1 MSRVRVVDNL
11 CSQYDRKMKGD
22 VIKQMLKRNK
32 VVNKIMTINRL
43 SIPEVLVDII
53 KDYLFIDEKTA
64 VTKYNKKK
72 IVAQINALCY
82 DSSRSKYYNIGRW
95 SLRALAPPSGYM
107 FMGGQNCTKCGNY
120 LQDYMSE
127 IPERVRCNINCP
139 MNYVHQ
145 AARMNEIIG
154 EEAELSWYNV
164 WVDSDEEDEYE
175 EDVW

>member
-1 MSRVRVVDNL
+1 MSRVRVVGNL

-22 VIKQMLKRNK
+22 AVDQMLKRKK

-72 IVAQINALCY
+72 IVAQVNVLCY
-82 DSSRSKYYNIGRW
+82 NSSRSEYYDIGSW
-95 SLRALAPPSGYM
+95 SLRTLPSPSGYM
-107 FMGGQNCTKCGNY
+107 FMGGQNCKRCGNY
-120 LQDYMSE
+120 LQDYMSVV
-127 IPERVRCNINCP
+127 PEKVRCNINCP
-139 MNYVHQ
+139 MNYIHQ
-145 AARMNEIIG
+145 TARMNEIIE

-164 WVDSDEEDEYE
+164 WVDSDDEDD